1 MTITETNYGIR
12 VDIINYLNA
21 CCTLAY
27 SLITTPYEERITSL
41 KVFENYMSVLGNEL
55 VMKILLYFGANVKGM
70 DDLPILAKDDKFMK
84 VVDDLH
90 KYFERSFDMATRM
103 RKRP

>member
-1 MTITETNYGIR
+1 M
-12 VDIINYLNA
+12 
-21 CCTLAY
+21 
-27 SLITTPYEERITSL
+27 TTPYEERITSL

-103 RKRP
+103 RKRS